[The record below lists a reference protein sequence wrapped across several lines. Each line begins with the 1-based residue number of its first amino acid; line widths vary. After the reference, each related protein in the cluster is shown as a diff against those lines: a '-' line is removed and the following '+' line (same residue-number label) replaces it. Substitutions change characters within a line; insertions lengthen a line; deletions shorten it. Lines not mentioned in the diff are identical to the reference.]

1 MSNRTFKL
9 TIQTPEGT
17 LFSGDVTS
25 IKTMTEL
32 GQIQVLAKHAS
43 FITSIQYSRLILDG
57 VNETENTFIL
67 RRGVLSF
74 NNAENTCSILAEY
87 CQPQSE
93 ISPENV
99 QQYLAFLESELT
111 KGHDLKN
118 IQLVYLENEKFA
130 VKKLISN

>member
-25 IKTMTEL
+25 IKTLTDA
-32 GQIQVLAKHAS
+32 GQIQVFAKHAS
-43 FITSIQYSRLILDG
+43 LITSIQYTRL
-57 VNETENTFIL
+57 VVQESNSENTYIL
-67 RRGVLSF
+67 RRGILSF
-74 NNAENTCSILAEY
+74 NNGENTCSILAEY

-93 ISPENV
+93 ISPENI
-99 QQYLAFLESELT
+99 QEYLAFLESELA

-118 IQLVYLENEKFA
+118 VQLVYLENEKFA
-130 VKKLISN
+130 VKKMIDGN